1 MYWLKR
7 KSLWNQAD
15 RAKISGQFS
24 LGACEAARSL
34 EALPPCLRRFKD
46 RGGVGACGQKR
57 RLVKEGL
64 LKSLIFC
71 HGSLAQPDFGR
82 LWPEK
87 EPGQ

>member
-1 MYWLKR
+1 MGFWDWIGLNSVTIVGHKVKTIY
-7 KSLWNQAD
+7 
-15 RAKISGQFS
+15 F
-24 LGACEAARSL
+24 EA
-34 EALPPCLRRFKD
+34 
-46 RGGVGACGQKR
+46 
-57 RLVKEGL
+57 KEGL